1 MTENNLANACV
12 NAGCAGTLLVMS
24 YGSIYS
30 GDVSFEMNE
39 QISNKT
45 ISKTSTKTSFFGY
58 ASGLFLLGW
67 AGYFTVKTIEAL
79 KK

>member
-1 MTENNLANACV
+1 MTKNNLANACV
-12 NAGCAGTLLVMS
+12 NAGRAGALLVMS
-24 YGSIYS
+24 YGSMYGIES
-30 GDVSFEMNE
+30 KQQIIE
-39 QISNKT
+39 QKTNKIISETNTK
-45 ISKTSTKTSFFGY
+45 ISLFGY